1 MTGGEGKLQK
11 KNEAFSGKRNLSK
24 HLLFCRSKCGSNTL
38 YQFFQHQIHKSKIPL
53 FPISTGEEN
62 SKNTALKCLWILGD
76 QMMHFLLQTSVIIAD
91 FPFLSLLAAADA
103 TVPLLDYKHRKAFL
117 GSHDF
122 QEEERFNMTFFLLL
136 PLWCIAVVFL
146 LQLLE

>member
-1 MTGGEGKLQK
+1 MQ
-11 KNEAFSGKRNLSK
+11 
-24 HLLFCRSKCGSNTL
+24 
-38 YQFFQHQIHKSKIPL
+38 
-53 FPISTGEEN
+53 EN

-122 QEEERFNMTFFLLL
+122 QEEERFNMTFFASASMMHCSSISTPTFRVAAAALRFCNHIITYLFPKRPRLRPRHSQHGNEKL
-136 PLWCIAVVFL
+136 PSFH
-146 LQLLE
+146 